1 MGSPS
6 STRPCSGVPAAPQR
20 ESPVHRPR
28 SLEGKPAH
36 PRDRDR
42 GDCYARD
49 MIEQTIENWHK
60 CIRGE
65 LEGGLDA
72 ILHDDCV
79 FYSPVVFTPQ
89 RGKELTKMYLNAAG
103 ATFGDG
109 EPSTEPSLSSAS
121 SSGDEKG
128 FRYVKEVLSGHHAIL
143 EFETEMGGK
152 YVNGIDMIT
161 CDDEGKITE
170 FKVMIRPLQ
179 AVNLLHQKMAAMLEQ
194 MKS

>member
-1 MGSPS
+1 
-6 STRPCSGVPAAPQR
+6 
-20 ESPVHRPR
+20 
-28 SLEGKPAH
+28 
-36 PRDRDR
+36 
-42 GDCYARD
+42 

-60 CIRGE
+60 CIRGQ

-103 ATFGDG
+103 ATFG
-109 EPSTEPSLSSAS
+109 
-121 SSGDEKG
+121 GDEPTKAADLSLATAGGDETG
-128 FRYVKEVLSGHHAIL
+128 FRYVREVMSGNHAVL
-143 EFETEMGGK
+143 EFETQMGGK

-161 CDDEGKITE
+161 CDDDGKIVE

-179 AVNLLHQKMAAMLEQ
+179 AINLLHQKMAAMLEQ